1 MMRGSTGF
9 DAYEAR
15 RQLLEEWHNVAA
27 LELAANDYMTCRVN
41 SVDLKNRLCNIETN
55 CRDRLHVWLLRIVG
69 ASTAPTSMA
78 LPCRWRSRPQ
88 HQKRTHTP
96 QQKASLLDR
105 RWRGGT
111 PAISFNGRLWNIGP
125 IAGSFRLNAGG
136 LDHFGPPLGIVGDEL
151 AEVGGRAGQHGTA
164 QISEPRLDFGI
175 SQARIDL
182 FVELVNNLG
191 RRIFR
196 GADAGP
202 EDRLV
207 AREELAYRRDV
218 RQVAVVTAN
227 ARSLPV
233 LMY

>member
-88 HQKRTHTP
+88 HQKRSFDDLVGP
-96 QQKASLLDR
+96 AEQRDWKGEAERL
-105 RWRGGT
+105 GG
-111 PAISFNGRLWNIGP
+111 PKS
-125 IAGSFRLNAGG
+125 
-136 LDHFGPPLGIVGDEL
+136 
-151 AEVGGRAGQHGTA
+151 
-164 QISEPRLDFGI
+164 
-175 SQARIDL
+175 
-182 FVELVNNLG
+182 
-191 RRIFR
+191 
-196 GADAGP
+196 
-202 EDRLV
+202 
-207 AREELAYRRDV
+207 
-218 RQVAVVTAN
+218 
-227 ARSLPV
+227 
-233 LMY
+233 

>member
-88 HQKRTHTP
+88 HQKRTHAP
-96 QQKASLLDR
+96 QQK
-105 RWRGGT
+105 
-111 PAISFNGRLWNIGP
+111 
-125 IAGSFRLNAGG
+125 
-136 LDHFGPPLGIVGDEL
+136 
-151 AEVGGRAGQHGTA
+151 
-164 QISEPRLDFGI
+164 GI
-175 SQARIDL
+175 SIRSAR
-182 FVELVNNLG
+182 
-191 RRIFR
+191 RRSR
-196 GADAGP
+196 AAK
-202 EDRLV
+202 
-207 AREELAYRRDV
+207 
-218 RQVAVVTAN
+218 
-227 ARSLPV
+227 
-233 LMY
+233 

>member
-88 HQKRTHTP
+88 HQKRTRPHLRFGLP
-96 QQKASLLDR
+96 IHLENHLWFR
-105 RWRGGT
+105 
-111 PAISFNGRLWNIGP
+111 SFR
-125 IAGSFRLNAGG
+125 GSFGIPSSTRFAIVENIEGLAG
-136 LDHFGPPLGIVGDEL
+136 
-151 AEVGGRAGQHGTA
+151 
-164 QISEPRLDFGI
+164 
-175 SQARIDL
+175 
-182 FVELVNNLG
+182 
-191 RRIFR
+191 
-196 GADAGP
+196 
-202 EDRLV
+202 
-207 AREELAYRRDV
+207 
-218 RQVAVVTAN
+218 
-227 ARSLPV
+227 RSA
-233 LMY
+233 MS

>member
-88 HQKRTHTP
+88 HQDRTGAEKVSSNLP
-96 QQKASLLDR
+96 
-105 RWRGGT
+105 G
-111 PAISFNGRLWNIGP
+111 
-125 IAGSFRLNAGG
+125 
-136 LDHFGPPLGIVGDEL
+136 GPPLT
-151 AEVGGRAGQHGTA
+151 RAG
-164 QISEPRLDFGI
+164 
-175 SQARIDL
+175 
-182 FVELVNNLG
+182 
-191 RRIFR
+191 
-196 GADAGP
+196 
-202 EDRLV
+202 
-207 AREELAYRRDV
+207 
-218 RQVAVVTAN
+218 
-227 ARSLPV
+227 
-233 LMY
+233 